1 MPAAPVIAE
10 ALFTYRIGGSER
22 VAVDLALEFKRRG
35 YRVVCLAFHDSDGP
49 MRRQL
54 EGAGVRCLDM
64 DYANFKGV
72 WRRLAYL
79 WSFWRMLRREQISAL
94 HVHHTNALILCGIPA
109 RLARV
114 RRVLVTEHGLDW
126 LRQPLG
132 RRVARRYRG
141 YASNFSVVEPAQ
153 AHYFCTELGVPEE
166 RVHYVANGV
175 RVPSGHVEGAGRMR
189 ERLGIAPGV
198 FAFFFVGRLDPLK
211 DLGTLLGAFAAL
223 PTEVLR
229 RSRLYLVGE
238 GSERTSLEAR
248 RDSLQLGDR
257 VQFLGARNDVT
268 DLLMAADAFVMSSIS
283 EGLPMVLLEA
293 MAAGVPCVAT
303 AVGGIPQLL
312 ASDRGLCVP
321 AQDPIALA
329 RAMAAVAGSQELRT
343 RFVVNAREQL
353 RTHHAFDAI
362 ADRYLELLGLPPT
375 AVVAT
380 TAA

>member
-10 ALFTYRIGGSER
+10 GLFTYRIGGSER

-35 YRVVCLAFHDSDGP
+35 YRVVCFAFHDSDGP
-49 MRRQL
+49 MRQQL

-72 WRRLAYL
+72 LRRLAYL

-94 HVHHTNALILCGIPA
+94 HVHHAAALVLCGIPA

-114 RRVLVTEHGLDW
+114 RKLLVTEHALEW
-126 LRQPLG
+126 LRLPLG
-132 RRVARRYRG
+132 RRVARHYRG
-141 YASNFSVVEPAQ
+141 YASDFSVVEPAQ
-153 AHYFCTELGVPEE
+153 ADYFCTELGVPED

-175 RVPSGHVEGAGRMR
+175 RVPSRHAECVGRMR
-189 ERLGIAPGV
+189 ERLEIAAGV
-198 FAFFFVGRLDPLK
+198 FAFFFVGRLDPIK

-223 PTEVLR
+223 PPEVLR

-248 RDSLQLGDR
+248 RDALHLGEHVR
-257 VQFLGARNDVT
+257 FLGARNDVT
-268 DLLMAADAFVMSSIS
+268 DLLMAANAFVMSSIS

-312 ASDRGLCVP
+312 ANERGLCVP
-321 AQDPIALA
+321 AGDPVALA
-329 RAMAAVAGSQELRT
+329 RAMASVAASEELRT
-343 RFVVNAREQL
+343 RLVVNASEHL
-353 RTHHAFDAI
+353 RKHHAFDAI

-375 AVVAT
+375 AVEAT